1 MSLTP
6 IRVIFCLLT
15 YPSSIDHRVNRS
27 ANKVSLP
34 WLNAKI
40 TESTTSS
47 FNSLKTKTI
56 NYIKYNTNLDNE
68 LVSYDFLTNLPIH
81 PPRLL

>member
-1 MSLTP
+1 MIYKKEYNELTIELLYREMNRSVSMSLTP

-15 YPSSIDHRVNRS
+15 YPSSIDHRVNKS

-47 FNSLKTKTI
+47 FNSLKTKTVD
-56 NYIKYNTNLDNE
+56 YFY
-68 LVSYDFLTNLPIH
+68 
-81 PPRLL
+81 